1 VTTVV
6 PPLFLFALTP
16 ALANPDPVDY
26 AKSEGM
32 KLYKSATE
40 RLTHTFDGDTGSL
53 RLFLQAQKQRVDSFG
68 CWASVLMVPDVNGV
82 RRNLITEY
90 G

>member
-1 VTTVV
+1 MTTVA

-26 AKSEGM
+26 ATSEGM

-40 RLTHTFDGDTGSL
+40 RLTHSFDGETGSL
-53 RLFLQAQKQRVDSFG
+53 HLFLQALQQRADSFE
-68 CWASVLMVPDVNGV
+68 WASVLMVPDVNGV
-82 RRNLITEY
+82 PRNLITEY